1 MNRSDA
7 SGDPPV
13 LPDLMEAYLA
23 HLDVQKGYSPATLRA
38 YRDDLF
44 SFEHYLVSRGATASA
59 PEHLTKIHVRGF
71 LAELHRQGMRK
82 TSMGR
87 KLSSLRG
94 FFKFLQTK
102 KRISTSPMASIK
114 NPKPEKRHPKALNV
128 DQAVSLMDAGVGR
141 DPIMARDTAL
151 VELLYGSGLRISE
164 ALSLDVEDIDPSSGV
179 VRVMGKGS
187 KERLAPLSDV
197 AKERLTEYIAL
208 RHAFHAQPAEDA
220 LFLGVRGKR
229 LQRRQANRILEE
241 RSHTAALPESVS
253 PHMLRHSFATH
264 LLQAGAD
271 LRGVQELLGHAHLTT
286 TQRYTHL
293 DLMRLMQV
301 YDNAHPKA
309 ASGKKK

>member
-1 MNRSDA
+1 MKQSKA
-7 SGDPPV
+7 KEFS
-13 LPDLMEAYLA
+13 LPDPMQAYLA
-23 HLDVQKGYSPATLRA
+23 HLDVQKGYSPATLSA
-38 YRDDLF
+38 YSDDL
-44 SFEHYLVSRGATASA
+44 SAFEAYLVSRGATAAS
-59 PEHLTKIHVRGF
+59 PEQLTKIHVRGF
-71 LAELHRQGMRK
+71 LAELHRQGMSK

-94 FFKFLQTK
+94 FFKFLQAK
-102 KRISTSPMASIK
+102 KVISTSPMIAIK
-114 NPKPEKRHPKALNV
+114 NPKPEQRHPKALNV
-128 DQAVSLMDAGVGR
+128 DQTVSLMDAEER
-141 DPIMARDTAL
+141 DDPLSKRDAAL

-164 ALSLDVEDIDPSSGV
+164 ALSLNVNDINPASGV

-187 KERLAPLSDV
+187 KERLSPLSDV
-197 AKERLTEYIAL
+197 AKDRLTEYL
-208 RHAFHAQPAEDA
+208 KVRHLLDVQPSEEA
-220 LFLGVRGKR
+220 LFLGVKGKR
-229 LQRRQANRILEE
+229 LQRRQANRILEQ
-241 RSHTAALPESVS
+241 RSYKAALPQSVS

-309 ASGKKK
+309 ASSKKK